1 VDLQERLQI
10 DVAREQVAR
19 VRARAR
25 PWRAILALVLALV
38 AAAFSEYAR
47 HVADMGPLARSA
59 ELLGALGRP
68 GNLALAWGAAAAF
81 LLLGVAATIG
91 LGNQA
96 RAVLQPSI
104 GSSHA
109 AVVRFAVLVV
119 AGLAT
124 IVITMELFAIPV
136 TQLIVGGALT
146 GVLVGIAAQQSL
158 ANVFAGIVLLVAR
171 PFRVGD
177 MVGIRSGALSGL
189 IEGTVAEVSVTYVR
203 LDTPN
208 GPVHVPNSQV
218 LAAAVGPAGA
228 VLPPGGQASPAS
240 QPAPGPAAPGAQA
253 AVVAEVAAAGGAS
266 AAQAARAGGP
276 APPASAQPST
286 AGGQEPASHTKPQ
299 AAQDTPIGAG
309 GSGAPPDPPSAAI
322 SDGSPRNP

>member
-1 VDLQERLQI
+1 VDLQERLQL
-10 DVAREQVAR
+10 DTAREQVAK

-25 PWRAILALVLALV
+25 PWRAILALILALI
-38 AAAFSEYAR
+38 AAAVSEYAR
-47 HVADMGPLARSA
+47 HVADMSVQARSGA
-59 ELLGALGRP
+59 LLGPLGRP
-68 GNLALAWGAAAAF
+68 GNLALACGAAVAF
-81 LLLGVAATIG
+81 LLLGVVATIG
-91 LGNQA
+91 LGNKA
-96 RAVLQPSI
+96 GAVLRPSI

-136 TQLIVGGALT
+136 TQLVVGGALT
-146 GVLVGIAAQQSL
+146 GVLVGIAAQQTL
-158 ANVFAGIVLLVAR
+158 GNVFAGIVLLVAR

-177 MVGIRSGALSGL
+177 QVGIRSGALSGL

-228 VLPPGGQASPAS
+228 VLPPGVPPAPVS
-240 QPAPGPAAPGAQA
+240 QPAPPAPGGQE
-253 AVVAEVAAAGGAS
+253 VPLAEAAAAGEP
-266 AAQAARAGGP
+266 AAVGQPPRAD
-276 APPASAQPST
+276 
-286 AGGQEPASHTKPQ
+286 QEPDGQAKPQ
-299 AAQDTPIGAG
+299 AAQGTPTGAG
-309 GSGAPPDPPSAAI
+309 GPGTPPDPPSAAI